1 MPALA
6 ALIKALFGNAS
17 GLLLALVSTR
27 YGVAV
32 FAVGVLAALYVAAVG
47 AFTGLVQPLVSA
59 IFSTAFGQVLG
70 LVFPPISGTIMAA
83 YTGLW
88 LSLMGFR
95 YYSRFAQLLVPR

>member
-1 MPALA
+1 MPVLG

-17 GLLLALVSTR
+17 ALLLALVSTR

-32 FAVGVLAALYVAAVG
+32 FAVGVLAALYVASVA
-47 AFTGLVQPLVSA
+47 AFTGFVQPIIGALFATS
-59 IFSTAFGQVLG
+59 FGQVLG
-70 LVFPPISGTIMAA
+70 LVFPPVAGTIMAG